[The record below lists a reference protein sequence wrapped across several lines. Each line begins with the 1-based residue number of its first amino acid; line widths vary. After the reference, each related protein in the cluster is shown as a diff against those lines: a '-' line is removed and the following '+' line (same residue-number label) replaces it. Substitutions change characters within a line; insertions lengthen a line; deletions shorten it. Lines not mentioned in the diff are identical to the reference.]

1 MKKYLQMNHRPISIK
16 RISCTHKSIFKM
28 PKNTIL
34 VDSNMTDTNTNF
46 RYWTEYRL
54 RNIGEHD
61 YSRRIYP
68 LFIYRI
74 MNRTKHLRCKGN
86 INIKKLRR
94 VKSI

>member
-16 RISCTHKSIFKM
+16 RISISYTHISIFKM
-28 PKNTIL
+28 PKNTKL
-34 VDSNMTDTNTNF
+34 VDSNMADTNTNF

-61 YSRRIYP
+61 YSHRMYP
-68 LFIYRI
+68 LSIHRI
-74 MNRTKHLRCKGN
+74 MNRTKRLRCKGN

-94 VKSI
+94 VK

>member
-1 MKKYLQMNHRPISIK
+1 
-16 RISCTHKSIFKM
+16 M
-28 PKNTIL
+28 PKNTKL

-61 YSRRIYP
+61 YGRRTYP
-68 LFIYRI
+68 LSIYRI
-74 MNRTKHLRCKGN
+74 MDRAKRLRRKSN
-86 INIKKLRR
+86 SNIKKLRR